1 MIEPLWYVDVPRRQ
15 LEPVIAAA
23 QELLGAG
30 VTRAGQHLRLCRDGL
45 DLRLS
50 GWSLQQLVYLKAW
63 LWQGSKAQAQ
73 ALLAKLG
80 AQLEQRFPYAL
91 APLAPLD
98 SGADVFEALSSAYP
112 HTVAA
117 FRQLPEGRGDLE
129 RLWWWEARWRG
140 QAGRTAAPPAVVDR
154 RSGPMPRPAEA
165 ERPWDVVVLGGA
177 LGMVQAAALARSG
190 QRVAVVERLEAGKMH
205 REWNISRTE
214 LKVLVETG
222 LFSADEIETL
232 ILREYRDGFH
242 KFFDGN
248 NPADCCAPVLHTP
261 TVLNIAI
268 DSQALLLACQA
279 KLKAAGGAVIDF
291 SDFLHAAVHDDGVVL
306 ELQERRS
313 GQRRQLHCKLVL
325 DAMGTASSVAWQL
338 HGGQPFDSVCPTV
351 GMVLEGI
358 PAEIWDPNLGDV
370 LFGHGDISRQRQLI
384 WELFPGKGEELT
396 FYLFHYHRITEA
408 DPGSLLEL
416 YEDFFQIL
424 GEYKPIEGL
433 TLRWKKPTFGYIPG
447 YFHTR
452 SGSRRVGFER
462 ILAIGDAASL
472 QSPLIFTGFGTLVR
486 NLPRLTSLID
496 QALRLEQLDG
506 ASLNQVRA
514 SQANVTV
521 TWLFSR
527 GMMVPPGRRIAPQAI
542 NAMLNV
548 FFGVLATGDP
558 AKADAF
564 MKDRAGWLAFTSMA
578 LVAAWRTPKMLL
590 WILDLAGPVDLARWL
605 VSYLEFSLLSL
616 RSLLLSGWLPQLE
629 LALRPRLEAQ
639 SPALALALNALAF
652 DITDGIGRPRWQNQ
666 APLTKQGR

>member
-15 LEPVIAAA
+15 LEPVIATAFK
-23 QELLGAG
+23 LLGPGA
-30 VTRAGQHLRLCRDGL
+30 TRQGNHLRLCRGGL

-50 GWSLQQLVYLKAW
+50 GWGLQQSVYLKAW
-63 LWQGSKAQAQ
+63 LWQGSPAEAQ
-73 ALLAKLG
+73 ALLARLQ
-80 AQLEQRFPYAL
+80 AELEQRFPYAL
-91 APLAPLD
+91 APLAPLEA
-98 SGADVFEALSSAYP
+98 GANAFEALSGAYP

-117 FRQLPEGRGDLE
+117 FRQLPQGQADLE

-140 QAGRTAAPPAVVDR
+140 QAGRTAEPPAVVHKI
-154 RSGPMPRPAEA
+154 SGPMPPASSGET
-165 ERPWDVVVLGGA
+165 PWDVVVLGGA
-177 LGMVQAAALARSG
+177 LGMVQAAALAQAG
-190 QRVAVVERLEAGKMH
+190 QKVVVVERLEAGKMH
-205 REWNISRTE
+205 REWNISRSE
-214 LKVLVETG
+214 LAVLVNTG
-222 LFSADEIETL
+222 MFTAAEVETL

-279 KLKAAGGAVIDF
+279 KLEAAGGAVIDRT
-291 SDFLHAAVHDDGVVL
+291 DFVHASVHDDGVVL
-306 ELQERRS
+306 ELQGRND
-313 GQRRQLHCKLVL
+313 GQRSQLQCKLIL

-358 PAEIWDPNLGDV
+358 PPEIWDPNLGDV
-370 LFGHGDISRQRQLI
+370 LFGHGDVSRQRQLI
-384 WELFPGKGEELT
+384 WELFPGKGDELT

-424 GEYKPIEGL
+424 GEYKPIAGL
-433 TLRWKKPTFGYIPG
+433 SLRWKKPTFGYIPG

-486 NLPRLTSLID
+486 NLPRLTTLID

-616 RSLLLSGWLPQLE
+616 RALLLSSWLPQLE
-629 LALRPRLEAQ
+629 LALRPRLEARW
-639 SPALALALNALAF
+639 PALALGLNALAF
-652 DITDGIGRPRWQNQ
+652 DITDGIGRPRWQNL
-666 APLTKQGR
+666 APLPKQGR